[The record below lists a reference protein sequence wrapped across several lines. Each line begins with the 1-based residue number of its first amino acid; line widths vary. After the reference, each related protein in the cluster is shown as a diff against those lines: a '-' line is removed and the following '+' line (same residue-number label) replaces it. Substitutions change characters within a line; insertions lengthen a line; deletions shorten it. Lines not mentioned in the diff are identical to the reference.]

1 MSRIGTLRNIA
12 IVLAI
17 AAAVEFLPGGGTA
30 AGVFRA
36 VLWAAFAAG
45 IGYVGSRLYR
55 EHRISIYSLGTK
67 HRALLYG
74 ALAASALLLAWRAR
88 MWASGGE
95 LIWFL
100 LIAVVLY
107 ALFAVYQFWRSY

>member
-1 MSRIGTLRNIA
+1 MSRVGTLRNIA

-30 AGVFRA
+30 AAVFRS

-45 IGYVGSRLYR
+45 IGYVGFRLYR
-55 EHRISIYSLGTK
+55 EHRISLYSLGSK
-67 HRALLYG
+67 RRALLYG
-74 ALAASALLLAWRAR
+74 ALAAGAVLLAWRSR

-95 LIWFL
+95 LLWFV
-100 LIAVVLY
+100 LIAIVLY